1 MSTIKPVGLFHT
13 PENMQEL
20 QDWLAQFTGQ
30 EAAAVNTAAFMAWN
44 LAAKLTAQADEQET
58 PQWKT
63 LGEIA

>member
-30 EAAAVNTAAFMAWN
+30 EAVAVNTAAFMAWN
-44 LAAKLTAQADEQET
+44 LAAKLTTPTDEQEET
-58 PQWKT
+58 AQ
-63 LGEIA
+63 